1 MTEQEKQAQ
10 LQKAVDSRLSGL
22 RADPFLAQMI
32 MNHEQG
38 EIKMK
43 KKRTASLILALSLAL
58 ICVFALAEGRHT
70 ASNETQSSP
79 LPPALTPLQTQD
91 PMADLPRSTIDYV
104 AVVPIYVPV
113 TLHFDDE
120 AQTQVTLDHAVA
132 ELHYAYRIYY
142 EGDSSIG
149 CKVGEPSVTVVMPDP
164 DFLLA
169 EHALNG
175 IASFQAPKGASF
187 SGKQGGYT
195 LILDG
200 EMFNVSYFRDIYVD
214 QHGQIID
221 AKEATIGVPV
231 YLADESGTLLDQSGQ
246 PLEGAILTQTVSD
259 LLPIAPS
266 PVPSMAPSMPAA
278 VDSDPSPAAPT
289 SVPLNPASPL
299 PAADGD
305 AAQSAR
311 EVTAITPPFV
321 GAESEGDAVNLNSVQ
336 RYFVNSVPLPVMVKE
351 HVATAER
358 DWARFEENAFSVLLN
373 AEAFTASEAFAH
385 RETQPAF
392 SPDWIDITR
401 RNDAYSASYTMT
413 PPQVT
418 VEYGDDS
425 YTVHMT
431 AAHLQFTYSE
441 TVYYS
446 DEAISTSDDGQQ
458 IITFR
463 PSYKVEEEMVTKLIP
478 IDWQFTLPYPE
489 AE

>member
-1 MTEQEKQAQ
+1 MTEQEKQAL

-149 CKVGEPSVTVVMPDP
+149 YKVGEPSVTVVMPDP

-187 SGKQGGYT
+187 SSKQGGYT

-266 PVPSMAPSMPAA
+266 PVPSMAPSIPAA

-289 SVPLNPASPL
+289 SVPLNPAPPL

-311 EVTAITPPFV
+311 EVTAITPR
-321 GAESEGDAVNLNSVQ
+321 SVYTELTGETSYQ
-336 RYFVNSVPLPVMVKE
+336 YRVILPVAVKE

-358 DWARFEENAFSVLLN
+358 GWVRFEENAFSVFLN
-373 AEAFTASEAFAH
+373 TEAFTASEAFAH

-463 PSYKVEEEMVTKLIP
+463 PSYKVEEEMVTRLIP
-478 IDWQFTLPYPE
+478 INWQFTLPYPE